1 MLNRKKQPTIHEVTK
16 LTLPKTELFYLDNQI
31 PVYVI
36 NAGLQDV
43 VKIEVVF
50 RAGRPFEKKP
60 LASRATA
67 SLLKDGTAS
76 YSSAEI
82 AEKIDFYG
90 GTLTTPFNIDTS
102 NIVLQ
107 CLGKHFEQLLPILA
121 EVIQVP
127 TFDQKE
133 LDTFIQNNISNLNVE
148 LSKNEVLA
156 YREFTESIFT
166 SKHAYGYNTV
176 EKMYRNLRREQLVE
190 HHEENFHAGN
200 CSIFLSGKITEQT
213 LNLVNQH
220 LGKLVKKEQNTFVA
234 PQIKVKPKTIKID
247 KKDSS
252 QTAIMLGKRII
263 TRKHEDYTTFF
274 VLNTILGGYFGSRLM
289 ENIREKNG
297 YTYNIYSSIESMLY
311 DGYFHISTE
320 VGNEY
325 LELTRQ
331 EIFKEIE
338 ILQTELVSEI
348 ELKMVQNY
356 LLGNI
361 LTMIDGPFNVAEI
374 VKGYVTEDIELERFE
389 RIVDDIRRI
398 TPQDLKNCAIK
409 YLAKKDFTEVI
420 VG

>member
-1 MLNRKKQPTIHEVTK
+1 
-16 LTLPKTELFYLDNQI
+16 
-31 PVYVI
+31 
-36 NAGLQDV
+36 
-43 VKIEVVF
+43 
-50 RAGRPFEKKP
+50 
-60 LASRATA
+60 
-67 SLLKDGTAS
+67 
-76 YSSAEI
+76 
-82 AEKIDFYG
+82 
-90 GTLTTPFNIDTS
+90 
-102 NIVLQ
+102 
-107 CLGKHFEQLLPILA
+107 
-121 EVIQVP
+121 
-127 TFDQKE
+127 
-133 LDTFIQNNISNLNVE
+133 
-148 LSKNEVLA
+148 
-156 YREFTESIFT
+156 
-166 SKHAYGYNTV
+166 
-176 EKMYRNLRREQLVE
+176 
-190 HHEENFHAGN
+190 
-200 CSIFLSGKITEQT
+200 
-213 LNLVNQH
+213 
-220 LGKLVKKEQNTFVA
+220 
-234 PQIKVKPKTIKID
+234 
-247 KKDSS
+247 
-252 QTAIMLGKRII
+252 MLGKRII

-338 ILQTELVSEI
+338 ILQTELVSET